1 MYNTE
6 YKCIYNKDDLFIDSD
21 NLSEENKSLIRDELY
36 RSDILHIFNLDEY
49 NEECLSTKFDYLYYK
64 ISDCNQLMNCISNLM
79 NEYYGFNEDNKFGI
93 IFLFTY
99 DNLYLFHPC
108 ISDYLLDGVIKED
121 NWNNVKKKLIL

>member
-6 YKCIYNKDDLFIDSD
+6 YLCIYYKDDLFIDND
-21 NLSEENKSLIRDELY
+21 NLTEESKSLIKDELY
-36 RSDILHIFNLDEY
+36 RNDILHIFQLEEYNDEY
-49 NEECLSTKFDYLYYK
+49 LSTKFDDLYNK
-64 ISDCNQLMNCISNLM
+64 ISDCQQLMNCISKLM
-79 NEYYGFNEDNKFGI
+79 DEYYGFNEDNKFGI

-108 ISDYLLDGVIKED
+108 ICDYLLDGIIKED